1 MQLADENVALKH
13 RFATLTNGVPQLVWL
28 SRDEGEWTWASPSWT
43 AYTGLTAEA
52 SSGSNWYAAVHPDDQ
67 AATREAWRQATHGSV
82 LDVEHRLLSP
92 DQPGEARWF
101 HTHGVPLPGIEGQE
115 REWIGFATDV
125 HEARLREQQRRR
137 LLDALHHRVGNIL
150 SLTRS
155 VARRTARTHCTV
167 EDYVL
172 HLDGRFDAVART
184 HAMMMANPDATVSLE
199 HLVADGLRAHAAH
212 EGEQVIMSGPEVLL
226 QPKAVEW
233 LSLAIHELAMNAV
246 EHGALSVPHGRIAV
260 TWHTE
265 AVGAESVLRFGWL
278 EAGVPV
284 SDAAL
289 QRKGFG
295 TELIE
300 CILRQELNATASLGP
315 GPHGL
320 CCTIT
325 MPITPDTAISA
336 ARLDD

>member
-1 MQLADENVALKH
+1 MQLAAENVALKH
-13 RFATLTNGVPQLVWL
+13 RFATLTNGIPQLVWL
-28 SRDEGEWTWASPSWT
+28 SHDEGDWTWASPSWT

-52 SSGSNWYAAVHPDDQ
+52 SNGLGWYAAVHPDDR
-67 AATREAWRQATHGSV
+67 AATRDAWHQAVQGST

-92 DQPGEARWF
+92 DRPGDARWF

-125 HEARLREQQRRR
+125 HEVKLQEEQRRQ
-137 LLDALHHRVGNIL
+137 LLNALHRRVGNIL

-184 HAMMMANPDATVSLE
+184 HAMMMANPDANVSLE

-212 EGEQVIMSGPEVLL
+212 EGDQVIMSGPTVLL

-233 LSLAIHELAMNAV
+233 LSLAIHELSMNAV
-246 EHGALSVPHGRIAV
+246 EHGALSVPQGRIAV
-260 TWHTE
+260 TWHVE
-265 AVGAESVLRFGWL
+265 AVGAGSVLRFGWL
-278 EAGVPV
+278 EAGVPM
-284 SDAAL
+284 SDASL
-289 QRKGFG
+289 RHRGFG

-300 CILRQELNATASLGP
+300 CILRQELNATASLSSGP
-315 GPHGL
+315 YGL

-325 MPITPDTAISA
+325 MPLTADTASSPA
-336 ARLDD
+336 HLDD